1 MGIGCPDFS
10 NAMFPHEGRYM
21 KIVEPVAGQVRVLTR
36 EIANHFYM
44 AVRFY
49 QNYQAVSVLEGVYRL
64 RLAAPGSPP
73 FLRSPARAANVARFF
88 GRDLPH
94 CSAP

>member
-49 QNYQAVSVLEGVYRL
+49 QNSKGGRQAEAVDETPGVGEGQMPYQVEPTLTV
-64 RLAAPGSPP
+64 
-73 FLRSPARAANVARFF
+73 
-88 GRDLPH
+88 
-94 CSAP
+94 